1 MKIKQN
7 LSKKTIA
14 LSLVSA
20 LCGLPCTF
28 SYATGS
34 SAANVQSTAT
44 ISSVCTIAA
53 QNLSFGNLVLPL
65 SAQSASTSMSVLCS
79 NKASYT
85 VGLTYGGV
93 YGTGGVVALPLTGV
107 SGANGYALC
116 TYSAVVNGTTV
127 TRQTNNSQNCYTTPS
142 LNYTVPSY
150 AYGKMIGSAS
160 GDNVAYSIQ
169 VPDQPTKVWNAGN
182 SSYTATG
189 TGVSQTLPVVGTI
202 VPSQS
207 GSNYPTPDTYSDT
220 VVATVSF

>member
-1 MKIKQN
+1 MKSIN
-7 LSKKTIA
+7 KKIIA
-14 LSLVSA
+14 LSMVSV
-20 LCGLPCTF
+20 LCSMSSTF
-28 SYATGS
+28 SYAAGTS
-34 SAANVQSTAT
+34 TANPKATAT
-44 ISSVCTIAA
+44 ISSSCQISA
-53 QNLSFGNLVLPL
+53 QNLAFGNLVLPL
-65 SAQSASTSMSVLCS
+65 SSQSASTSMSVLCS
-79 NKASYT
+79 KNASYT

-127 TRQTNNSQNCYTTPS
+127 TRQTNNSQNCWSAPT

-189 TGVSQTLPVVGTI
+189 TGASQTLPVVGTI
-202 VPSQS
+202 VPNQS